1 MSLRQKL
8 NLKKLK
14 QQLLDRRSELL
25 ETSDSTVGDRAPV
38 ELDQAMQG
46 RLSRMDALQ
55 QREMALATQ
64 RRREIDLV
72 RIDAALQR
80 MESDDYGYCLNCDE
94 EIAAGRLNS
103 DAAEPLCVECAST
116 AKH

>member
-1 MSLRQKL
+1 MPEKTRTSLEA
-8 NLKKLK
+8 LK
-14 QQLLDRRSELL
+14 QQLENRKKELL
-25 ETSDSTVGDRAPV
+25 QTSTSTAEDRAPV

-64 RRREIDLV
+64 RRREVDLV
-72 RIDAALQR
+72 RIQAALQR
-80 MESDDYGYCLNCDE
+80 MESGDFGYCLICDE

-103 DAAEPLCVECAST
+103 DAAEPLCVECASS
-116 AKH
+116 ARP